1 MGTRT
6 AGGTSERVC
15 GPRLK
20 PSATVSTNERR
31 RPPPPVLGIDPD
43 RDKGWIKRA
52 YPLLKAHRVVFVVA
66 LAASLATVVAMVLF
80 PLWMGNAIDQALAAP
95 AGERESLAR
104 YVWLLLGVTIIG
116 TGAAYLSRY
125 LTLRMAFSLEFDLRT
140 LLYRHLSTLSP
151 SFFDRVR
158 TGELVSRANSD
169 VRAVQMLLAFGPM
182 LVVQFGMFFLALYF
196 MLTIDVGLTLV
207 ALLSLP
213 AVFVIGLAMR
223 KRMFPVSWVVQ
234 SRLAEIATIV
244 DENVGGAQVVRVF
257 GAEQRQVGVLARA
270 AQRLQWAS
278 MRLVRIRATFGPLM
292 QNIVRVGEAAV
303 LLYGGFRVLDG
314 AIGPGDIVVFLTF
327 LVMLQAPFASLGM
340 LMMMAQR
347 AAASAHRIYE
357 ILDEEPE
364 IADRPGAF
372 DLPVC
377 RGEVELR
384 DVHFSF
390 DDSQRVLDGVNL
402 RIPAAQTIAFVGSTG
417 SGKTTIAHLIPRF
430 YDVDQGAVLIDGHDV
445 RDLTLQSLRRHV
457 GICFEEPFL
466 FSASIRDN
474 IAYGTPGASEV
485 DVVAAAKVAGAHD
498 FITQLEHGYD
508 TVVGERGY
516 TLSGG
521 QRQRIA
527 IARTVLVNPPILILD
542 DATSAI
548 DVQTE
553 QRIHEGLRQL
563 MHGRTTLI
571 VAHRLSTLSLADRA
585 VLLDGGCIVASGG
598 HKELLAT
605 EPRYAGALAHVVD
618 EEQVRAAKLE
628 RALTSTP
635 EFEWRPIDPDH
646 LDDEEMF

>member
-1 MGTRT
+1 MR
-6 AGGTSERVC
+6 AGQAEP
-15 GPRLK
+15 GPL
-20 PSATVSTNERR
+20 ATTNPDERR
-31 RPPPPVLGIDPD
+31 RPPPRAPGIDPD
-43 RDKGWIKRA
+43 QSKGWIKRA
-52 YPLLKAHRVVFVVA
+52 FPLLKAHRGVFMA
-66 LAASLATVVAMVLF
+66 AFAASLVTVVAMVLF
-80 PLWMGNAIDQALAAP
+80 PLWLGTAIDEALAAP
-95 AGERESLAR
+95 SGQRDSLAR
-104 YVWLLLGVTIIG
+104 FVWILVAITVVGVV
-116 TGAAYLSRY
+116 AAYFSRY
-125 LTLRMAFSLEFDLRT
+125 LTLRMAYSLEFDLRT
-140 LLYRHLSTLSP
+140 LLYRHLSTLSA

-182 LVVQFGMFFLALYF
+182 LIVQFGMFFLALYF

-213 AVFVIGLAMR
+213 AVFVIGLTMR
-223 KRMFPVSWVVQ
+223 KHMFPVSWLVQ

-244 DENVGGAQVVRVF
+244 DENVSGAQVVRVF
-257 GAEQRQVGVLARA
+257 GAERRQIGVLARA
-270 AQRLQWAS
+270 AQRLRWAS

-292 QNIVRVGEAAV
+292 QNVVRVGEAAV

-314 AIGPGDIVVFLTF
+314 AIGPGDIIVFLTY
-327 LVMLQAPFASLGM
+327 LVMLQAPFAMLGL
-340 LMMMAQR
+340 LMMLAQR

-357 ILDEEPE
+357 VLDERPE

-384 DVHFSF
+384 DVRFSF
-390 DDSQRVLDGVNL
+390 GSDQRVLDGVTL
-402 RIPAAQTIAFVGSTG
+402 RVPAGHTVAFVGATG
-417 SGKTTIAHLIPRF
+417 SGKTTIAQLIPRF
-430 YDVDQGAVLIDGHDV
+430 YDVDRGAVLLDGHDV
-445 RDLTLQSLRRHV
+445 RDLTLRSLRQHV
-457 GICFEEPFL
+457 GVCFEEPFL

-474 IAYGTPGASEV
+474 IAYGTPGASDD
-485 DVVAAAKVAGAHD
+485 DVVAAAKVAGAHE
-498 FITQLEHGYD
+498 FITQLAFGYT

-553 QRIHEGLRQL
+553 QRIHDGLRQL

-571 VAHRLSTLSLADRA
+571 VAHRLSTLSLADRV
-585 VLLDGGCIVASGG
+585 VLLEGGRIAATGT
-598 HKELLAT
+598 HQELLTT
-605 EPRYAGALAHVVD
+605 EPRYAAALAHVTD
-618 EEQVRAAKLE
+618 EERIRAAQLE
-628 RALTSTP
+628 RERTVTP
-635 EFEWRPIDPDH
+635 DVEWRPIDPDH
-646 LDDEEMF
+646 LDEEEML